1 MVEADSIDGRAG
13 DQKAGD
19 AAQALKAILQTQY
32 LRYLIIA
39 SWAVGLLGVI
49 GGIEAL
55 VWFVGT
61 LAAGALRGV
70 VERRVSRRVD
80 KGGA

>member
-32 LRYLIIA
+32 LR
-39 SWAVGLLGVI
+39 
-49 GGIEAL
+49 
-55 VWFVGT
+55 
-61 LAAGALRGV
+61 
-70 VERRVSRRVD
+70 
-80 KGGA
+80 